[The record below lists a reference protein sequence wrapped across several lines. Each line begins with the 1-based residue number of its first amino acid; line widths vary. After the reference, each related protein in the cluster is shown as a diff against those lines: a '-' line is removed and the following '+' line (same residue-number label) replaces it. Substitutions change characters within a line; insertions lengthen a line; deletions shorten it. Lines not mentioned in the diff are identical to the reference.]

1 MWKWNLD
8 IENRIALSTL
18 LKQCRGNYAEMKL
31 VDKIL
36 EDVMSKDERKELNLR
51 VEDGMLLY
59 NTYGTDKK
67 PLRLDKD
74 VTFGPEA
81 RNLITRN
88 LLMLNE
94 ANELD
99 KLSSRLY
106 ELFILT
112 PWPDPVK

>member
-1 MWKWNLD
+1 MWKWNLG
-8 IENRIALSTL
+8 IEDRIALSTL
-18 LKQCRGNYAEMKL
+18 LKQCKGGYAELKL
-31 VDKIL
+31 VDKIAD
-36 EDVMSKDERKELNLR
+36 DVMNKEERKALNLHA
-51 VEDGMLLY
+51 EGGMLVY
-59 NTYGTDKK
+59 NTVGPDKK

-99 KLSSRLY
+99 RLLMHAY
-106 ELFILT
+106 ELFCMT
-112 PWPDPVK
+112 PWPDPQK